1 MALYVNGEKVDEGRI
16 KAEAERLR
24 GEYERVFAEMEKEKR
39 EEQLFEWSR
48 ENVIEGVLL
57 RQASER
63 DIKDLRQE
71 EVESTYKKL
80 LEERRGENRF
90 YQQVGISP
98 EKAEEIKN
106 DIAGRMKAERLTAK
120 LTAEIKKPSD
130 KDVRK
135 YYEKNIERFT
145 IPESVRA
152 AHIVKHPKG
161 ELKPEEMRKEL
172 EGVLEELK
180 AGADFGELAG
190 KYSDCPEKGGDLGLF
205 ARGQMVE
212 AFESIVFN
220 LDVGQVS
227 DVFETEFGFHIAK
240 VQEKRPGMPCPMKDV
255 RELIVRELTQEAQQ
269 KAIEKFIDSEKTK
282 ATIEDK

>member
-24 GEYERVFAEMEKEKR
+24 PEYERVFAQMDKEEREK
-39 EEQLFEWSR
+39 QLSEWSR

-57 RQASER
+57 RQAAER

-71 EVESTYKKL
+71 EVESAYNKL
-80 LEERRGENRF
+80 LEERGGEKQF
-90 YQQVGISP
+90 YQQMGMGV
-98 EKAEEIKN
+98 EQEEQIKK

-120 LTAEIKKPSD
+120 LTAEIKEPSE
-130 KDVRK
+130 KDILK

-152 AHIVKHPKG
+152 AHIVRHPKEG
-161 ELKPEEMRKEL
+161 AKPEEMRKEL
-172 EGVLEELK
+172 EMVLDELRG
-180 AGADFGELAG
+180 GADFGEFAE
-190 KYSDCPEKGGDLGLF
+190 KHSDCPENGGDLGLF

-212 AFESIVFN
+212 GFEKVVFN
-220 LDVGQVS
+220 LNVGQVS
-227 DVFETEFGFHIAK
+227 DIFETEFGYHIAK
-240 VQEKRPGMPCPMKDV
+240 VSEKRPAMPCPMQDV
-255 RELIVRELTQEAQQ
+255 RELIERELTQEARQ
-269 KAIEKFIDSEKTK
+269 KAIEKFIDAEKAK